1 MKPEEFIQTIT
12 NILDTDK
19 KLTLETEL
27 SDIEWDSLSM
37 VAFYSAFAKEL
48 QNVKNFM
55 ERIENSKTLGDL
67 YNIIAN
73 VK

>member
-55 ERIENSKTLGDL
+55 ERIESSKTLGDL

>member
-27 SDIEWDSLSM
+27 SDIEWDSVSM
-37 VAFYSAFAKEL
+37 IAFYSAFAKEL

-55 ERIENSKTLGDL
+55 ERIESSKTLGDL

>member
-27 SDIEWDSLSM
+27 SDIEWDSVSM
-37 VAFYSAFAKEL
+37 IAFYSAFAKEL

>member
-1 MKPEEFIQTIT
+1 MEGGNYFETGRIY
-12 NILDTDK
+12 TDK

-27 SDIEWDSLSM
+27 SDIEWDSVSM
-37 VAFYSAFAKEL
+37 IAFYSAFAKEL